1 MRLAA
6 GSFAGLVFVVSAAL
20 ASPALG
26 AESLVASSAAVLPSA
41 DVQPYTYQRSAAG
54 ESGSV
59 TVALETGYGT
69 RETRNFASPG
79 LEQGA
84 SLRVQATD
92 SLAVELFGGR
102 LIADGASKFSAE
114 ARYRAVRAEQAGVAL
129 DVGMGVTRDYRGDT
143 IPRFRVAASQEQGAA
158 AWSASGN
165 FEVPVGNLERD
176 ELDVMVALAGSLR
189 ATRALRVGVELAGE
203 DLEGLFDDEEAEGGA
218 RLLAGPSVRVELPSD
233 LYLQANLS
241 AVYAVA
247 SANPIAP
254 PAGDTWGLSSRAVVG
269 WRLP

>member
-1 MRLAA
+1 MVVAA
-6 GSFAGLVFVVSAAL
+6 GGAAPAIGADTLV
-20 ASPALG
+20 G
-26 AESLVASSAAVLPSA
+26 SSAAVVPTDAS
-41 DVQPYTYQRSAAG
+41 QPYTYQRFGAG
-54 ESGSV
+54 ERGAV

-69 RETRNFASPG
+69 RETRNFAHPG

-92 SLAVELFGGR
+92 TLAVELFGGR
-102 LIADGASKFSAE
+102 LSEDGASQFSAE
-114 ARYRAVRAEQAGVAL
+114 ARYRAAEAEQAGVAL
-129 DVGMGVTRDYRGDT
+129 DLGLGLTRDYRGDT
-143 IPRFRVAASQEQGAA
+143 IPRLRVAASREQGAA

-165 FEVPVGNLERD
+165 FEVPVGNPERD

-189 ATRALRVGVELAGE
+189 ATRTIRVGVELAGE

-218 RLLAGPSVRVELPSD
+218 KLLAGPSLRLELPSD

-247 SANPIAP
+247 SDNPAAP
-254 PAGDTWGLSSRAVVG
+254 PVGEIWGLSSRAVLG
-269 WRLP
+269 WQLP